1 MSWKINRQ
9 KERLRYRRYLRRQR
23 RRRLR
28 NLSTCRRLCHALSFD
43 REIVRFRIKKHE
55 RPFVSQEGARGFQLP
70 TLLKAVQKN
79 SLVITL
85 PEVFSFDDNYLESA
99 TVIGIIRRAIEE
111 GRHIGYIDFSR
122 MKHISPAC
130 LTVFSCY
137 ADLWK
142 QLQPSLKILPMTW
155 QPGIFEMFK
164 QIGFIETLGFNSDD
178 KGNVPLNVGLP
189 AAGIKYLGLR
199 KYLIPAPGE
208 DIGALVRGI
217 RKDIECFA
225 GCKFNTQAMFAS
237 VTEAIT
243 NIKDHAYANEKRGR
257 LPRKWWLSVSL
268 DTASS
273 LLHII
278 IFDRGLGIPRT
289 MQESSKFS
297 AYRRLAYSVLANNWA
312 EKDRLFLAFE
322 RTRNEVAG
330 RRAIAIK
337 GGHGNGCGDLLQMA
351 ESASL
356 VEGNNEQGILS
367 VISNNARYV
376 YKASYGVDPGV
387 SRALKCSLQGTL
399 LEWRIK
405 I

>member
-9 KERLRYRRYLRRQR
+9 KERLRYWRRLRRQR

-28 NLSTCRRLCHALSFD
+28 SLSTRRRLCYASSSG
-43 REIVRFRIKKHE
+43 RERVWFKIKKHE
-55 RPFVSQEGARGFQLP
+55 RPFVSQEGTRGFRLP
-70 TLLKAVQKN
+70 PSLGAVQKN

-85 PEVFSFDDNYLESA
+85 PEVFIFDDNYIESA

-111 GRHIGYIDFSR
+111 GHRIGYIDFSR

-142 QLQPSLKILPMTW
+142 QLQPSVKILPMTW
-155 QPGIFEMFK
+155 QVGIFEMFK
-164 QIGFIETLGFNSDD
+164 QIGFIETLGFDSYD
-178 KGNVPLNVGLP
+178 KENVPLSAGLS
-189 AAGIKYLGLR
+189 AAGVKYLGLR
-199 KYLIPAPGE
+199 KYSIPTQGE
-208 DIGALVRGI
+208 DIGALVRDI

-243 NIKDHAYANEKRGR
+243 NIKDHAYANEKLGR

-268 DTASS
+268 DVVRS

-289 MQESSKFS
+289 MQDSSKFS

-322 RTRNEVAG
+322 RTRNEIAG
-330 RRAIAIK
+330 RRAITIK
-337 GGHGNGCGDLLQMA
+337 DGHGNGCGDLLQMA

-356 VEGNNEQGILS
+356 VDVNNEQGILS
-367 VISNNARYV
+367 VISNNARYT